1 MNSGPETLGKQVR
14 KGHHQ
19 ATAHA
24 PQGLIRQIQRWR
36 LTPSA
41 ADADLEVSPTEGALG
56 LAVAGFPEGTISVS
70 LGRRRRQIVLVLR
83 PLITSNPRAEDD
95 DGQET
100 IWGHLAKVLA
110 ISSLSW

>member
-1 MNSGPETLGKQVR
+1 M
-14 KGHHQ
+14 
-19 ATAHA
+19 
-24 PQGLIRQIQRWR
+24 
-36 LTPSA
+36 
-41 ADADLEVSPTEGALG
+41 G
-56 LAVAGFPEGTISVS
+56 LAVAGFPEGTISVF

-110 ISSLSW
+110 ISSLSWALNLPAFAVMMLDELIGFGAILRFKAHRVPFQLFAGPESRIPEQDSFSERA